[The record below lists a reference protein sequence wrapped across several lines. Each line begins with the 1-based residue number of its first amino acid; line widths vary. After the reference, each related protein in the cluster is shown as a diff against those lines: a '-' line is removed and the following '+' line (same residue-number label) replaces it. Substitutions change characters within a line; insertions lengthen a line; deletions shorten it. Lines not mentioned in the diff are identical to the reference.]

1 MKINELQSYL
11 ESEGY
16 NPLYYHIG
24 DGWKACGD
32 TICIS
37 KKSYEYQVFYVEK
50 GNKTHEFFVS
60 LDKQDSCDK
69 FIETLDKEKNSKA
82 FCICSYIKE
91 DDAEKLEAIVK
102 DAGMKYFR
110 NDISYGGYSDMRY
123 RIFVYGKDRF
133 KAQEFANK
141 IRPTSRWNLRL
152 ATRFTR
158 NVMRRTD
165 NLGG

>member
-1 MKINELQSYL
+1 M
-11 ESEGY
+11 
-16 NPLYYHIG
+16 
-24 DGWKACGD
+24 
-32 TICIS
+32 
-37 KKSYEYQVFYVEK
+37 FYVEK

-60 LDKQDSCDK
+60 LDEQDSCDK

-91 DDAEKLEAIVK
+91 DDVEKLEVIVK

-110 NDISYGGYSDMRY
+110 NDVPYGRYSDMRY

-141 IRPTSRWNLRL
+141 IRPTSGWYLRIAARITL
-152 ATRFTR
+152 
-158 NVMRRTD
+158 NVMRKTG